1 MPIYTNTLRKA
12 EETLNPK
19 SSFLREMRLLVRV
32 RALITHLVRVKLVH
46 LIHLLV
52 HPLTEVLS
60 RHRIKLSRMYRILVI
75 CTANICRSPV
85 GQVFLEHLLKDQ
97 KVKVDSAGTLA
108 LNGNAADTTMQ
119 ELLIERGYPNI
130 TTHRSQAL
138 MPSLIQKY
146 DLLLCMT
153 DEHRNQVTKMSPI
166 ATGKVKLFGHWDQ
179 QAQVSDPIGGP
190 RVEYEASVEQI
201 EKLSKLWADK
211 LIQLGVCA

>member
-1 MPIYTNTLRKA
+1 
-12 EETLNPK
+12 
-19 SSFLREMRLLVRV
+19 
-32 RALITHLVRVKLVH
+32 
-46 LIHLLV
+46 
-52 HPLTEVLS
+52 
-60 RHRIKLSRMYRILVI
+60 MYRILVI

-85 GQVFLEHLLKDQ
+85 GQVFLERFLQNQ
-97 KVKVDSAGTLA
+97 KVQVDSAGTLA
-108 LNGNAADTTMQ
+108 LNGNVADATMQ
-119 ELLIERGYPNI
+119 ELLTERGYSNI

-179 QAQVSDPIGGP
+179 QAQVLDPIGGP
-190 RVEYEASVEQI
+190 RVEYESSVEQI